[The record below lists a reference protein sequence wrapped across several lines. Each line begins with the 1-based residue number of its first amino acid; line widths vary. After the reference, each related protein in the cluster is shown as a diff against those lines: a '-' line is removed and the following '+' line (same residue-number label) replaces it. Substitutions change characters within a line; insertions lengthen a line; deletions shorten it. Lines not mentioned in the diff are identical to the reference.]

1 MFGSGVEDFPDPSSS
16 SKKSRRH
23 PQGVGSGECNSLP
36 CPIGLGTNAV
46 QCSILL
52 HSSDTA
58 GSPPSPDSLLIP
70 STLPTSSFS
79 LSGFQCGSPVHSQT
93 TTNSLTT
100 SESLFFSVPTTWNI
114 HIRHATIKDYKRI
127 ARTLQLA
134 FEYDPFILYVLKLD
148 KTKSK
153 RKKDLMLAYYEYSV
167 YECLSL
173 GGTIHIIED
182 CAFETSLSLADFNN
196 KQKSKLPFL
205 AVSLWNKTFDGVGRL
220 NEDNLSFFDNIHS
233 SYFKYELQTFIGN
246 CRKTLNAKIP
256 FLTKVRNQ
264 LLAETLLGKI
274 PDPVNIWYLW
284 DLGILPSAQ
293 GKGFGR
299 ILLQHAINQ
308 MKNSYIYLESSNP
321 VNRQFYEKLN
331 FSLLASFSVKSSKF
345 VDSHQIL
352 VDDPNNDGIIMDSMI
367 LRT

>member
-1 MFGSGVEDFPDPSSS
+1 MFGISVEDFPDPSS
-16 SKKSRRH
+16 KKPRRH
-23 PQGVGSGECNSLP
+23 TQGVARGGCNSLP
-36 CPIGLGTNAV
+36 CPIDIHPGV
-46 QCSILL
+46 RQ
-52 HSSDTA
+52 
-58 GSPPSPDSLLIP
+58 SPALSLPQPVTTDSPDLSPLTA
-70 STLPTSSFS
+70 STLPASSFS
-79 LSGFQCGSPVHSQT
+79 LSGFLCGSPVDSQT
-93 TTNSLTT
+93 TTHSLTT
-100 SESLFFSVPTTWNI
+100 LETSFSIPTTLNI

-134 FEYDPFILYVLKLD
+134 FEDDPFILYVLKLER
-148 KTKSK
+148 TKSR

-182 CAFETSLSLADFNN
+182 TAFETSLSLAEFDN

-220 NEDNLSFFDNIHS
+220 NEDNLGFFENIHS
-233 SYFKYELQTFIGN
+233 SYFKYELKTFIGN

-264 LLAETLLGKI
+264 LLAENLIGKTQ
-274 PDPVNIWYLW
+274 DPVNVWYLW
-284 DLGILPSAQ
+284 DLAILPSMQ
-293 GKGFGR
+293 GKGLGR
-299 ILLQHAINQ
+299 ILVQHAINQ
-308 MKNSYIYLESSNP
+308 MQNSYIYLESSNP
-321 VNRQFYEKLN
+321 VNRRFYEKLN
-331 FSLLASFSVKSSKF
+331 FSLLASFSVKSSTF